1 MKQPKDQ
8 SHVPLVIL
16 SIFLFFYIFFW
27 FLDDFS
33 FIAFDC
39 DLGRISWKVLLLRHM
54 SASLVWAPNKSITEH
69 LEFLISC
76 KFTLFLGS
84 WNFAKLELKAWSVW
98 VFSTASIYS
107 WSHEAVVQI
116 SFESVK
122 FGLRNVDKKS
132 WCFVCSFTVVS
143 AWRRNSCS
151 ITTCQ
156 TRGHRISHVAWSCA
170 RCRVGDI
177 VYLM

>member
-8 SHVPLVIL
+8 SRVPLVIL
-16 SIFLFFYIFFW
+16 SIFFYFSTFFLIFRW
-27 FLDDFS
+27 F
-33 FIAFDC
+33 FIHRIWLWF
-39 DLGRISWKVLLLRHM
+39 GRISWKVLLLRHM

-116 SFESVK
+116 SFGSVK